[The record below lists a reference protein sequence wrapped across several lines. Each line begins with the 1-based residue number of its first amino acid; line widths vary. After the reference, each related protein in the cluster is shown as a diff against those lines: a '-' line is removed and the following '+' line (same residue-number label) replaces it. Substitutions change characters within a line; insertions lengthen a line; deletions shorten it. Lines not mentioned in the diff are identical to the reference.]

1 MFEKI
6 KEILSDFTEM
16 EISDMTADTKLTA
29 DMGLNSLDVVNIV
42 VAFEDEFDIEIPD
55 RDIKNFHTIGD
66 IVAYL
71 EDKGISKS

>member
-42 VAFEDEFDIEIPD
+42 VAFEDAFDIEIPD

-71 EDKGISKS
+71 KEKV